1 MEMETVLYKPRS
13 GRPSTSEEDIERI
26 GQSFS
31 RSLRKSIRSTAS
43 VELQVPRSTI
53 HKVLH
58 KRLGLY
64 AFKIQLMQ
72 DLKPDYKP
80 KRKEFAVKI
89 SKSMA
94 TFLTVFALTMK
105 QLFIWKA
112 QQTMP

>member
-1 MEMETVLYKPRS
+1 METGTVLYKPRS

-58 KRLGLY
+58 KRLSLY
-64 AFKIQLMQ
+64 AYKIQLMQ
-72 DLKPDYKP
+72 DLKPDYIP

-89 SKSMA
+89 FEKIKKYGH
-94 TFLTVFALTMK
+94 FLNRICF
-105 QLFIWKA
+105 FF
-112 QQTMP
+112 